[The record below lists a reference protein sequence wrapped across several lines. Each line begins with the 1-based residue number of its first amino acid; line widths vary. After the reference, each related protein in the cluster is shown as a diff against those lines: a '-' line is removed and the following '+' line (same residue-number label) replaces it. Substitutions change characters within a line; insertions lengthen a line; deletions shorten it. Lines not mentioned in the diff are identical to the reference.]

1 MGMKRDPFDILI
13 KPLLTEKITG
23 LQEQANRVA
32 FVVKKDASRVEI
44 RHAVE
49 SALKVKV
56 KNVNVMN
63 IMGKPKR
70 QGRFVGKRPDW
81 KKAIVTL
88 KEGEKLELT
97 HRATDRKIFAVG
109 ALRAT
114 HWLVEQPSGL
124 YSMQDVLG
132 LK

>member
-1 MGMKRDPFDILI
+1 MGMKRNPFDILI

-32 FVVKKDASRVEI
+32 FVGRKDASRVEI

-70 QGRFVGKRPDW
+70 QGRFIGKRSDW

-88 KEGEKLELT
+88 KKGEKLELYES
-97 HRATDRKIFAVG
+97 A
-109 ALRAT
+109 
-114 HWLVEQPSGL
+114 
-124 YSMQDVLG
+124 
-132 LK
+132 

>member
-1 MGMKRDPFDILI
+1 MGVKRDPFDILI

-23 LQEQANRVA
+23 LQEHANRVA

-70 QGRFVGKRPDW
+70 QGRFIGKRSDW

-88 KEGEKLELT
+88 KKGEKLELYES
-97 HRATDRKIFAVG
+97 A
-109 ALRAT
+109 
-114 HWLVEQPSGL
+114 
-124 YSMQDVLG
+124 
-132 LK
+132 